1 MALVH
6 QRIKHIFYAFPNMR
20 VSVLDGMRQL
30 HGVRSLNH
38 HYSVFRILIP
48 DKALNEISLENLKD

>member
-6 QRIKHIFYAFPNMR
+6 QRIKRIFYAFPNPR
-20 VSVLDGMRQL
+20 VGALDSVYRL
-30 HGVRSLNH
+30 HGQRSLNH

-48 DKALNEISLENLKD
+48 DKALNEIALENLKD